1 MKRAILLLLIL
12 CLLAGCSGN
21 KGPATG
27 TAAIEK
33 LETIGDAIELE
44 GANFEQS
51 ALYGEIDAAALNDE
65 SLRHLRIDGIQGWK
79 LGDVTIPEE

>member
-12 CLLAGCSGN
+12 CLLAGS
-21 KGPATG
+21 TF
-27 TAAIEK
+27 T
-33 LETIGDAIELE
+33 
-44 GANFEQS
+44 
-51 ALYGEIDAAALNDE
+51 DE

>member
-27 TAAIEK
+27 TAAIKK
-33 LETIGDAIELE
+33 LETIGDAIAME
-44 GANFEQS
+44 
-51 ALYGEIDAAALNDE
+51 GEIDSTAINDE

>member
-12 CLLAGCSGN
+12 RLLAGCSGN

-33 LETIGDAIELE
+33 LETIGD
-44 GANFEQS
+44 
-51 ALYGEIDAAALNDE
+51 
-65 SLRHLRIDGIQGWK
+65 
-79 LGDVTIPEE
+79 VTIPEE